1 MMETPKKTN
10 AEAAASTDSAAPK
23 PRRWPRR
30 VAIGAGLM
38 VLAYLGYR
46 IVFPFA
52 LDQWAISS
60 LPADAPNIAFSPN
73 DTWLRELGINEA
85 YKISITRAG
94 GRLVAFRPEQTG
106 ADQTRIEAWLENN
119 KIDGII
125 LSGGGDV
132 DPRLYGGNPA
142 DASEVNRQR
151 DDFEIALIQ
160 VAVKKRLPILGICR
174 GCQILN
180 VARGGT
186 LRNLDDNKTLDDL
199 HFDSAGHPVTL
210 ADESRLAK
218 ISETQRLANVGS
230 YHRQAVL
237 KLGRNLR
244 ITATGPGGVIEAI
257 EGNAP
262 GDPWLVA
269 VQWHPELA
277 VRNEQQ
283 QKLLRAFVR
292 EAKKN

>member
-1 MMETPKKTN
+1 MMETQKKTN
-10 AEAAASTDSAAPK
+10 GEPEFAPK

-30 VAIGAGLM
+30 MAIGTGLM

-52 LDQWAISS
+52 LDQWAENE

-94 GRLVAFRPEQTG
+94 GRLVPFHPEQTG
-106 ADQTRIEAWLENN
+106 ADSARIEAWLEKN
-119 KIDGII
+119 KIGGII
-125 LSGGGDV
+125 LGGGGDV
-132 DPRLYGGNPA
+132 DPRLYGGNPEDSA
-142 DASEVNRQR
+142 EVNRQR
-151 DDFEIALIQ
+151 DDFEITLIQ
-160 VAVKKRLPILGICR
+160 AAVKKRLPILGICR
-174 GCQILN
+174 GSQILN

-186 LRNLDDNKTLDDL
+186 LRNLDYNKTLADI
-199 HFDSAGHPVTL
+199 HFNSDGHPVTL
-210 ADESRLAK
+210 AEGSRLEK
-218 ISETQRLANVGS
+218 ISKTQRLAIVGS
-230 YHRQAVL
+230 YHRQAVMR
-237 KLGRNLR
+237 LGRHLR

-277 VRNEQQ
+277 VGNEQQ
-283 QKLLRAFVR
+283 QKLLHAFVR
-292 EAKKN
+292 EAKKK

>member
-1 MMETPKKTN
+1 M
-10 AEAAASTDSAAPK
+10 
-23 PRRWPRR
+23 
-30 VAIGAGLM
+30 AIGTGLM

-52 LDQWAISS
+52 LDQWAENE

-94 GRLVAFRPEQTG
+94 GRLVPFHPEQTG
-106 ADQTRIEAWLENN
+106 ADSARIEAWLEKN
-119 KIDGII
+119 KIGGII
-125 LSGGGDV
+125 LGGGGDV
-132 DPRLYGGNPA
+132 DPRLYGGDPEESA
-142 DASEVNRQR
+142 EVNRQR
-151 DDFEIALIQ
+151 DDFEITLIQ
-160 VAVKKRLPILGICR
+160 AAVKKRLPILGICR

-186 LRNLDDNKTLDDL
+186 LRNLDYNKTLADI
-199 HFDSAGHPVTL
+199 HFNSDGHPVTL
-210 ADESRLAK
+210 AEGSRLEN
-218 ISETQRLANVGS
+218 ISKTQRLAIVGS
-230 YHRQAVL
+230 YHRQAVMR
-237 KLGRNLR
+237 LGRNLR

-277 VRNEQQ
+277 VGNEQQ
-283 QKLLRAFVR
+283 QKLLHAFVR
-292 EAKKN
+292 EAKKK

>member
-1 MMETPKKTN
+1 MMETSKKTN
-10 AEAAASTDSAAPK
+10 AEPEPAPN

-30 VAIGAGLM
+30 MAIGTVLM

-52 LDQWAISS
+52 LDQWADNQ

-94 GRLVAFRPEQTG
+94 GRLVPFHPDQTG
-106 ADQTRIEAWLENN
+106 ADSARIEAWLEKN
-119 KIDGII
+119 KINGII

-132 DPRLYGGNPA
+132 DPRLYGGNPE
-142 DASEVNRQR
+142 DSSEVSRQR
-151 DDFEIALIQ
+151 DDFEIKLIQ
-160 VAVKKRLPILGICR
+160 SAVKKRLPILGICR

-186 LRNLDDNKTLDDL
+186 LRNLDGTKTLANI
-199 HFDSAGHPVTL
+199 HFNSNGHPVTL
-210 ADESRLAK
+210 AEGSRLEE
-218 ISETQRLANVGS
+218 ISETQRLAIVGS
-230 YHRQAVL
+230 YHRQAVMR
-237 KLGRNLR
+237 LGRNLR

-277 VRNEQQ
+277 VGNEQQ
-283 QKLLRAFVR
+283 QKLLHAFVR
-292 EAKKN
+292 EAKKK

>member
-1 MMETPKKTN
+1 M
-10 AEAAASTDSAAPK
+10 
-23 PRRWPRR
+23 
-30 VAIGAGLM
+30 AIGTGLM

-52 LDQWAISS
+52 LDQWAENELS
-60 LPADAPNIAFSPN
+60 ADAPNIAFSPN

-94 GRLVAFRPEQTG
+94 GRLVPFHPEQTG
-106 ADQTRIEAWLENN
+106 ADSARIEAWLEKN
-119 KIDGII
+119 KIGGII
-125 LSGGGDV
+125 LGGGGDV
-132 DPRLYGGNPA
+132 DPRLYGGNPEDSA
-142 DASEVNRQR
+142 EVNRQR
-151 DDFEIALIQ
+151 DDFEITLIQ
-160 VAVKKRLPILGICR
+160 SAVKKQLPILGICR

-186 LRNLDDNKTLDDL
+186 LRNLDYNKTLANI
-199 HFDSAGHPVTL
+199 HFNSDGHPVTL
-210 ADESRLAK
+210 AEGSRLKK
-218 ISETQRLANVGS
+218 ISKTQRLTNVGS
-230 YHRQAVL
+230 YHRQAVMR
-237 KLGRNLR
+237 LGRNLR

-277 VRNEQQ
+277 VGNEQQ
-283 QKLLRAFVR
+283 QKLLHAFVR
-292 EAKKN
+292 EAKKK

>member
-1 MMETPKKTN
+1 M
-10 AEAAASTDSAAPK
+10 
-23 PRRWPRR
+23 
-30 VAIGAGLM
+30 AIGTGLM

-52 LDQWAISS
+52 LDQWAENE

-94 GRLVAFRPEQTG
+94 GRLVPFHPEQTG
-106 ADQTRIEAWLENN
+106 ADSARIEAWLEKN
-119 KIDGII
+119 KIGGII
-125 LSGGGDV
+125 LGGGGDV
-132 DPRLYGGNPA
+132 DPRLYGGNPEDSA
-142 DASEVNRQR
+142 EVNRQR
-151 DDFEIALIQ
+151 DDFEITLIQ
-160 VAVKKRLPILGICR
+160 AAVKKQLPILGICR
-174 GCQILN
+174 GSQILN

-186 LRNLDDNKTLDDL
+186 LRNLDYNKTLADI
-199 HFDSAGHPVTL
+199 HFNSDGHPVTL
-210 ADESRLAK
+210 AEGSRLEK
-218 ISETQRLANVGS
+218 ISKTQRLAIVGS
-230 YHRQAVL
+230 YHRQAVMR
-237 KLGRNLR
+237 LGRHLR

-277 VRNEQQ
+277 VGNEQQ
-283 QKLLRAFVR
+283 QKLLHAFVR
-292 EAKKN
+292 EAKKK

>member
-1 MMETPKKTN
+1 MMETPKKTDT
-10 AEAAASTDSAAPK
+10 EPEPEPK
-23 PRRWPRR
+23 SRRWPRR
-30 VAIGAGLM
+30 LAIGTGLM

-52 LDQWAISS
+52 LDQWADSR

-94 GRLVAFRPEQTG
+94 GRLVPFHPEQTG
-106 ADQTRIEAWLENN
+106 ADPTRIEAWLEKN
-119 KIDGII
+119 KIGGII
-125 LSGGGDV
+125 LGGGGDV
-132 DPRLYGGNPA
+132 DPRLYGGNRGEGA
-142 DASEVNRQR
+142 EVNRQR
-151 DDFEIALIQ
+151 DDFEITLIQ

-174 GCQILN
+174 GFQILN
-180 VARGGT
+180 VSRGGT
-186 LRNLDDNKTLDDL
+186 LRNLDDNKTLADL
-199 HFDSAGHPVTL
+199 HSNSTGHPVTL
-210 ADESRLAK
+210 ANGSRLAK
-218 ISETQRLANVGS
+218 ITATRRLANVSS

-237 KLGRNLR
+237 QLGRNLR
-244 ITATGPGGVIEAI
+244 ITATGPGGVVEAI

-277 VRNEQQ
+277 VGNKQQ

-292 EAKKN
+292 EAKNK

>member
-1 MMETPKKTN
+1 MMETQKKTN
-10 AEAAASTDSAAPK
+10 GEPESAPK

-30 VAIGAGLM
+30 IAIGTGLM

-52 LDQWAISS
+52 LDQWADNQ

-94 GRLVAFRPEQTG
+94 GRLVPFHPEQTG
-106 ADQTRIEAWLENN
+106 ADSARIEAWLEKN
-119 KIDGII
+119 KIGGII
-125 LSGGGDV
+125 LGGGGDV
-132 DPRLYGGNPA
+132 DPRLYGGDPEESA
-142 DASEVNRQR
+142 EVNRQR
-151 DDFEIALIQ
+151 DDFEITLIQ
-160 VAVKKRLPILGICR
+160 VAVKKGLPILGICR

-186 LRNLDDNKTLDDL
+186 LRNLDDNKTLADI
-199 HFDSAGHPVTL
+199 HFNSDGHPVTL
-210 ADESRLAK
+210 AEGSRLEK
-218 ISETQRLANVGS
+218 ISETQRLAIVSS
-230 YHRQAVL
+230 YHRQAVMR
-237 KLGRNLR
+237 LGRNLR

-277 VRNEQQ
+277 VGNEQQ
-283 QKLLRAFVR
+283 QKLLHAFVR
-292 EAKKN
+292 EAKKK

>member
-1 MMETPKKTN
+1 MTETPKKTDP
-10 AEAAASTDSAAPK
+10 EAAAPK
-23 PRRWPRR
+23 PRRWPQR

-52 LDQWAISS
+52 LDQWANSR

-94 GRLVAFRPEQTG
+94 GRLVPFHPEQTG
-106 ADQTRIEAWLENN
+106 ADPTRIEAWLEKN
-119 KIDGII
+119 KIGGVI
-125 LSGGGDV
+125 LGGGGDV
-132 DPRLYGGNPA
+132 DPRLYGGNRGEGA
-142 DASEVNRQR
+142 EVNRQR
-151 DDFEIALIQ
+151 DDFEITLIQ

-180 VARGGT
+180 VSRGGT
-186 LRNLDDNKTLDDL
+186 LRNLDDNKTLADL
-199 HFDSAGHPVTL
+199 HFNSDGHPVTL
-210 ADESRLAK
+210 AEGSHLAN
-218 ISETQRLANVGS
+218 IAATRRLANVGS

-237 KLGRNLR
+237 QLGRNLR
-244 ITATGPGGVIEAI
+244 ITATGPEGVIEAI

-277 VRNEQQ
+277 VGNEQQ
-283 QKLLRAFVR
+283 QKLLRVFVR
-292 EAKKN
+292 EAKKK

>member
-10 AEAAASTDSAAPK
+10 AEPEPAPK
-23 PRRWPRR
+23 PRHWPRR
-30 VAIGAGLM
+30 MAIGTGLM

-52 LDQWAISS
+52 LDQWAENE

-94 GRLVAFRPEQTG
+94 GRLVPFHPEQTG
-106 ADQTRIEAWLENN
+106 ADSARIEAWLEKN
-119 KIDGII
+119 KIGGII
-125 LSGGGDV
+125 LGGGGDV
-132 DPRLYGGNPA
+132 DPRLYGGNPEDSA
-142 DASEVNRQR
+142 EVNRRR
-151 DDFEIALIQ
+151 DDFEITLIQ
-160 VAVKKRLPILGICR
+160 SAVKKQLPILGICR

-186 LRNLDDNKTLDDL
+186 LRNLDYNKTLANI
-199 HFDSAGHPVTL
+199 HFNSDGHPVTL
-210 ADESRLAK
+210 AEGSRLKK
-218 ISETQRLANVGS
+218 ISKTQRLTNVGS
-230 YHRQAVL
+230 YHRQAVMR
-237 KLGRNLR
+237 LGRNLR

-277 VRNEQQ
+277 VGNEQQ
-283 QKLLRAFVR
+283 QKLLHAFVR
-292 EAKKN
+292 EAKKK

>member
-1 MMETPKKTN
+1 M
-10 AEAAASTDSAAPK
+10 
-23 PRRWPRR
+23 
-30 VAIGAGLM
+30 AIGTGLM

-52 LDQWAISS
+52 LDQWAENE

-94 GRLVAFRPEQTG
+94 GRLVPFHPEQTG
-106 ADQTRIEAWLENN
+106 ADSARIEAWLEKN
-119 KIDGII
+119 KIGGII
-125 LSGGGDV
+125 LGGGGDV

-142 DASEVNRQR
+142 EGAEVNRQR

-160 VAVKKRLPILGICR
+160 AAVKKQLPILGICR

-186 LRNLDDNKTLDDL
+186 LRNLDYNKTLADI
-199 HFDSAGHPVTL
+199 HFNSDGHPVTL
-210 ADESRLAK
+210 AEGSRLEK
-218 ISETQRLANVGS
+218 ISKTQRLAIVGS
-230 YHRQAVL
+230 YHRQAVMR
-237 KLGRNLR
+237 LGRHLR

-277 VRNEQQ
+277 VGNEQQ
-283 QKLLRAFVR
+283 QKLLHAFVR
-292 EAKKN
+292 EAKKK

>member
-1 MMETPKKTN
+1 M
-10 AEAAASTDSAAPK
+10 
-23 PRRWPRR
+23 
-30 VAIGAGLM
+30 AIGAGLM
-38 VLAYLGYR
+38 GLAYLGYR

-52 LDQWAISS
+52 LDQWADSR

-94 GRLVAFRPEQTG
+94 GRLVAFHPEQTG
-106 ADQTRIEAWLENN
+106 ADPARIEAWLEKN
-119 KIDGII
+119 KIGGVI
-125 LSGGGDV
+125 LGGGGDV

-142 DASEVNRQR
+142 EGAQVNRRR
-151 DDFEIALIQ
+151 DEFEIALIQ
-160 VAVKKRLPILGICR
+160 AAVKRRLPILGICR

-186 LRNLDDNKTLDDL
+186 LRNLDDNKTLADL
-199 HFDSAGHPVTL
+199 HFNSDGHPVTL
-210 ADESRLAK
+210 AEGSRLAE

-244 ITATGPGGVIEAI
+244 ITATGPGGVVEAV

-277 VRNEQQ
+277 VGNEQQ

-292 EAKKN
+292 EAKR

>member
-1 MMETPKKTN
+1 MMETPKKTD
-10 AEAAASTDSAAPK
+10 AETSGLK
-23 PRRWPRR
+23 PRRWTRR
-30 VAIGAGLM
+30 LAIGAGLM
-38 VLAYLGYR
+38 MLAYLGYR

-52 LDQWAISS
+52 LDQWADSR

-94 GRLVAFRPEQTG
+94 GRLVAFHPEQTG
-106 ADQTRIEAWLENN
+106 ADPARIEAWLEKN
-119 KIDGII
+119 KIGGVI
-125 LSGGGDV
+125 LGGGGDV

-142 DASEVNRQR
+142 EGAQVNRRR
-151 DDFEIALIQ
+151 DEFEIALIQ
-160 VAVKKRLPILGICR
+160 AAVKRRLPILGICR

-186 LRNLDDNKTLDDL
+186 LRNLDDNKTLADL
-199 HFDSAGHPVTL
+199 HFNSDGHPVTL
-210 ADESRLAK
+210 AEGSRLAE

-244 ITATGPGGVIEAI
+244 ITATGPGGVVEAVA
-257 EGNAP
+257 GNAP

-277 VRNEQQ
+277 VGNEQQ
-283 QKLLRAFVR
+283 QKLLRAFV
-292 EAKKN
+292 EAAK

>member
-10 AEAAASTDSAAPK
+10 DKPEPAPK
-23 PRRWPRR
+23 LRRWPRR
-30 VAIGAGLM
+30 MAIGTVLM

-52 LDQWAISS
+52 LDQWADNQ

-94 GRLVAFRPEQTG
+94 GRLVPFHPDQTG
-106 ADQTRIEAWLENN
+106 ANSARIEAWLEKN
-119 KIDGII
+119 KINGII

-132 DPRLYGGNPA
+132 DPRLYGGNPE
-142 DASEVNRQR
+142 DSSEVSRQR
-151 DDFEIALIQ
+151 DDFEIKLIQ
-160 VAVKKRLPILGICR
+160 SAVKKRLPILGICR

-186 LRNLDDNKTLDDL
+186 LRNLDDNKTLADI
-199 HFDSAGHPVTL
+199 HFNSNGHPVTL
-210 ADESRLAK
+210 AEGSRLEE
-218 ISETQRLANVGS
+218 ISKTQRLAIVGS
-230 YHRQAVL
+230 YHRQAVMR
-237 KLGRNLR
+237 LGRNLR

-277 VRNEQQ
+277 VGNEQQ
-283 QKLLRAFVR
+283 QMLLHAFVR
-292 EAKKN
+292 EAKKK

>member
-1 MMETPKKTN
+1 MTKTPKKTDPKI
-10 AEAAASTDSAAPK
+10 SAPK
-23 PRRWPRR
+23 SRRWPRR
-30 VAIGAGLM
+30 VAIGAGLL
-38 VLAYLGYR
+38 VLAYLSYR

-52 LDQWAISS
+52 LDQWADSR
-60 LPADAPNIAFSPN
+60 LPADAPNIAFSPT
-73 DTWLRELGINEA
+73 DTWHRELGINEA

-94 GRLVAFRPEQTG
+94 GRLVPFHPEQVG
-106 ADQTRIEAWLENN
+106 ANPARIEAWLEKN
-119 KIDGII
+119 KIAGII
-125 LSGGGDV
+125 LGGGGDV

-142 DASEVNRQR
+142 EGTEVNRQR
-151 DDFEIALIQ
+151 DNFEIALIR

-186 LRNLDDNKTLDDL
+186 LRNLDDNKTLAAL
-199 HFDSAGHPVTL
+199 HFNSDGHPVTL
-210 ADESRLAK
+210 AKGSRLAN
-218 ISETQRLANVGS
+218 IAEAQRLANVGS

-257 EGNAP
+257 ESNAP
-262 GDPWLVA
+262 DDPWLVA

-277 VRNEQQ
+277 VGNEQQ
-283 QKLLRAFVR
+283 QQLLRAFVL
-292 EAKKN
+292 EAKR

>member
-10 AEAAASTDSAAPK
+10 AEPEPAPK

-30 VAIGAGLM
+30 MAIGTGLM

-52 LDQWAISS
+52 LDQWAENE

-94 GRLVAFRPEQTG
+94 GRLVPFHPEQTG
-106 ADQTRIEAWLENN
+106 ADSARIEAWLEKN
-119 KIDGII
+119 KIGGII
-125 LSGGGDV
+125 LGGGGDV
-132 DPRLYGGNPA
+132 DPRLYGGNPEDSA
-142 DASEVNRQR
+142 EVNRQR
-151 DDFEIALIQ
+151 DDFEITLIQ
-160 VAVKKRLPILGICR
+160 AAVKKRLPILGICR
-174 GCQILN
+174 GSQILN

-186 LRNLDDNKTLDDL
+186 LRNLDYNKTLADI
-199 HFDSAGHPVTL
+199 HFNSDGHPVTL
-210 ADESRLAK
+210 AEGSRLEK
-218 ISETQRLANVGS
+218 ISKTQRLAIVGS
-230 YHRQAVL
+230 YHRQAVMR
-237 KLGRNLR
+237 LGRHLR

-277 VRNEQQ
+277 VGNEQQ
-283 QKLLRAFVR
+283 QKLLHAFVR
-292 EAKKN
+292 EAKKK

>member
-1 MMETPKKTN
+1 MMETPKKTD
-10 AEAAASTDSAAPK
+10 AETSGLK

-30 VAIGAGLM
+30 LAIGAGLM

-52 LDQWAISS
+52 LDQWADSQ

-94 GRLVAFRPEQTG
+94 GRLVPFQPEQTG
-106 ADQTRIEAWLENN
+106 ADPARIEAWLEKN
-119 KIDGII
+119 KIGGII
-125 LSGGGDV
+125 LGGGGDV
-132 DPRLYGGNPA
+132 DPRLYGGNPGEGA
-142 DASEVNRQR
+142 EVNRQR
-151 DDFEIALIQ
+151 DDFEITLIQ

-180 VARGGT
+180 VSRGGT
-186 LRNLDDNKTLDDL
+186 LRNLDDNKTLADL
-199 HFDSAGHPVTL
+199 HFNSAGHPVTL
-210 ADESRLAK
+210 ANGSRLAK
-218 ISETQRLANVGS
+218 ITATQRLANVGS

-244 ITATGPGGVIEAI
+244 ITATGPGGVVEAV

-277 VRNEQQ
+277 VGNEQQ

-292 EAKKN
+292 EAKR

>member
-10 AEAAASTDSAAPK
+10 AKPEPAPK
-23 PRRWPRR
+23 PRLWPRR
-30 VAIGAGLM
+30 MAIGTGLM

-52 LDQWAISS
+52 LDQWANSQ

-94 GRLVAFRPEQTG
+94 GRLVPFHPELTG
-106 ADQTRIEAWLENN
+106 ADPTRIEAWLEKN
-119 KIDGII
+119 KIGGII
-125 LSGGGDV
+125 LGGGGDV
-132 DPRLYGGNPA
+132 DPRLYGGNPGEGA
-142 DASEVNRQR
+142 EVNRQR
-151 DDFEIALIQ
+151 DDFEITLIQ
-160 VAVKKRLPILGICR
+160 VAVKKQLPILGICR

-180 VARGGT
+180 VSRGGT
-186 LRNLDDNKTLDDL
+186 LRNLDDNKTLADL
-199 HFDSAGHPVTL
+199 HFNSDGHPVSL
-210 ADESRLAK
+210 AEGSRLAG
-218 ISETQRLANVGS
+218 IAATQRLANVGS

-237 KLGRNLR
+237 QLGRHLR
-244 ITATGPGGVIEAI
+244 ITATGPEGVIEAI

-277 VRNEQQ
+277 VGNVQQ
-283 QKLLRAFVR
+283 QKLLRVFVL
-292 EAKKN
+292 EAKKK

>member
-10 AEAAASTDSAAPK
+10 GEPEPAPK

-30 VAIGAGLM
+30 MAIGTGLLM
-38 VLAYLGYR
+38 LAYLGYR

-52 LDQWAISS
+52 LDQWADNQ

-94 GRLVAFRPEQTG
+94 GRLVPFHPDQTG
-106 ADQTRIEAWLENN
+106 ANSARIEAWLEKN
-119 KIDGII
+119 KINGII

-132 DPRLYGGNPA
+132 DPRLYGGNPE
-142 DASEVNRQR
+142 DSSEVSRQR
-151 DDFEIALIQ
+151 DDFEIKLIQ
-160 VAVKKRLPILGICR
+160 AAVKKRLPILGICR

-186 LRNLDDNKTLDDL
+186 LRNLDDNKTLADI
-199 HFDSAGHPVTL
+199 HFNSNGHPVTL
-210 ADESRLAK
+210 AEGSRLEE
-218 ISETQRLANVGS
+218 ISKTQRLAIVGS
-230 YHRQAVL
+230 YHRQAVMR
-237 KLGRNLR
+237 LGHNLR

-257 EGNAP
+257 EGNAL

-277 VRNEQQ
+277 MGNEQQ
-283 QKLLRAFVR
+283 QKLLHAFVR
-292 EAKKN
+292 EAKKK

>member
-10 AEAAASTDSAAPK
+10 AEPEPAPK

-30 VAIGAGLM
+30 MAIGTGLM

-52 LDQWAISS
+52 LDQWAENE

-94 GRLVAFRPEQTG
+94 GRLVPFHPEQTG
-106 ADQTRIEAWLENN
+106 ADSARIEAWLEKN
-119 KIDGII
+119 KIGGII
-125 LSGGGDV
+125 LGGGGDV
-132 DPRLYGGNPA
+132 DPRLYGGNPEESA
-142 DASEVNRQR
+142 EVNRQR
-151 DDFEIALIQ
+151 DDFEITLIQ
-160 VAVKKRLPILGICR
+160 AAVKKRLPILGICR

-186 LRNLDDNKTLDDL
+186 LRNLDDNKTLADI
-199 HFDSAGHPVTL
+199 HFNSDGHPVTL
-210 ADESRLAK
+210 AEGSRLEN
-218 ISETQRLANVGS
+218 ISKTQRLAIVGS
-230 YHRQAVL
+230 YHRQAVMR
-237 KLGRNLR
+237 LGRNLR

-277 VRNEQQ
+277 VGNEQQ
-283 QKLLRAFVR
+283 QKLLHAFVR
-292 EAKKN
+292 EAKKK

>member
-1 MMETPKKTN
+1 MMETPKKTD
-10 AEAAASTDSAAPK
+10 AETSGLK

-30 VAIGAGLM
+30 LAIGAGLM

-52 LDQWAISS
+52 LDQWADSR
-60 LPADAPNIAFSPN
+60 LPTDAPNIAFSPN

-94 GRLVAFRPEQTG
+94 GRLVAFHPEQTG
-106 ADQTRIEAWLENN
+106 ADPARIEAWLEKN
-119 KIDGII
+119 KIGGII
-125 LSGGGDV
+125 LGGGGDV
-132 DPRLYGGNPA
+132 DPRLYGGDP
-142 DASEVNRQR
+142 SEGVQVNRQR
-151 DDFEIALIQ
+151 DEFELALIKA
-160 VAVKKRLPILGICR
+160 AVKKRLPILGICR

-186 LRNLDDNKTLDDL
+186 LRNLDDNKTLADL
-199 HFDSAGHPVTL
+199 HFNSDGHPVTL
-210 ADESRLAK
+210 ADSSRLAK
-218 ISETQRLANVGS
+218 ISGTQRLANVGS

-237 KLGRNLR
+237 QLGRNLR
-244 ITATGPGGVIEAI
+244 ITATGPGGVVEAI

-277 VRNEQQ
+277 MGNEQQ

-292 EAKKN
+292 EAKR

>member
-1 MMETPKKTN
+1 M
-10 AEAAASTDSAAPK
+10 
-23 PRRWPRR
+23 
-30 VAIGAGLM
+30 AIGTGLM

-52 LDQWAISS
+52 LDQWAENE

-94 GRLVAFRPEQTG
+94 GRLVPFHPEQTG
-106 ADQTRIEAWLENN
+106 ADSARIEAWLEKN
-119 KIDGII
+119 KIGGII
-125 LSGGGDV
+125 LGGGGDV
-132 DPRLYGGNPA
+132 DPRLYGGNPEESA
-142 DASEVNRQR
+142 EVNRQR
-151 DDFEIALIQ
+151 DDFEITLIQ
-160 VAVKKRLPILGICR
+160 AAVKKRLPILGICR

-186 LRNLDDNKTLDDL
+186 LRNLDDNKTLADI
-199 HFDSAGHPVTL
+199 HFNSDGHPVTL
-210 ADESRLAK
+210 AEGSRLEK
-218 ISETQRLANVGS
+218 ISETQRLAIVSS
-230 YHRQAVL
+230 YHRQAVMR
-237 KLGRNLR
+237 LGRNLR

-277 VRNEQQ
+277 VGNEQQ
-283 QKLLRAFVR
+283 QKLLHAFVR
-292 EAKKN
+292 EAKKK

>member
-1 MMETPKKTN
+1 MMETSKKAN
-10 AEAAASTDSAAPK
+10 AEPEPAPK

-30 VAIGAGLM
+30 MAIGTVLM

-52 LDQWAISS
+52 LDQWADNQ

-94 GRLVAFRPEQTG
+94 GRLVPFHPDQTG
-106 ADQTRIEAWLENN
+106 ADSARIEAWLEKN
-119 KIDGII
+119 KINGII

-132 DPRLYGGNPA
+132 DPRLYGGNPE
-142 DASEVNRQR
+142 DSSEVSRQR
-151 DDFEIALIQ
+151 DDFEIKLIQ
-160 VAVKKRLPILGICR
+160 SAVKKRLPILGICR

-186 LRNLDDNKTLDDL
+186 LRNLDGNKTLANI
-199 HFDSAGHPVTL
+199 HFNSNGHPVTL
-210 ADESRLAK
+210 AEGSRLEE
-218 ISETQRLANVGS
+218 ISETQRLAIVGS
-230 YHRQAVL
+230 YHRQAVMR
-237 KLGRNLR
+237 LGRNLR

-277 VRNEQQ
+277 VGNEQQ
-283 QKLLRAFVR
+283 QKLLHAFVR
-292 EAKKN
+292 EAKKK

>member
-1 MMETPKKTN
+1 MMETSKKTN
-10 AEAAASTDSAAPK
+10 AEPEPAPN

-30 VAIGAGLM
+30 MAIGTVLM

-52 LDQWAISS
+52 LDQWADNQ

-94 GRLVAFRPEQTG
+94 GRLVPFHPDQTG
-106 ADQTRIEAWLENN
+106 ADSARIEAWLEKN
-119 KIDGII
+119 KINGII

-132 DPRLYGGNPA
+132 DPRLYGGNPE
-142 DASEVNRQR
+142 DSSEVSRQR
-151 DDFEIALIQ
+151 DDFEIKLIQ
-160 VAVKKRLPILGICR
+160 SAVKKRLPILGICR

-186 LRNLDDNKTLDDL
+186 LRNLDGNKTLANI
-199 HFDSAGHPVTL
+199 HFNSNGHPVTL
-210 ADESRLAK
+210 AEGSRLEE
-218 ISETQRLANVGS
+218 ISETQRLAIVGS
-230 YHRQAVL
+230 YHRQAVMR
-237 KLGRNLR
+237 LGRNLR

-277 VRNEQQ
+277 VGNEQQ
-283 QKLLRAFVR
+283 QKLLHAFVR
-292 EAKKN
+292 EAKKK

>member
-1 MMETPKKTN
+1 MMETPKKNNGEPEPT
-10 AEAAASTDSAAPK
+10 PK

-30 VAIGAGLM
+30 MTIGTGLM

-52 LDQWAISS
+52 LDQWAENELS
-60 LPADAPNIAFSPN
+60 ADAPNIAFSPN

-94 GRLVAFRPEQTG
+94 GRLVPFQPEQTG
-106 ADQTRIEAWLENN
+106 ADSARIEAWLEKN
-119 KIDGII
+119 KIGGII
-125 LSGGGDV
+125 LGGGGDV
-132 DPRLYGGNPA
+132 DPRLYGGNPEDSA
-142 DASEVNRQR
+142 EVNRRR
-151 DDFEIALIQ
+151 DDFEITLIQ
-160 VAVKKRLPILGICR
+160 SAVKKQLPILGICR

-186 LRNLDDNKTLDDL
+186 LRNLDYNKTLANI
-199 HFDSAGHPVTL
+199 HFNSDGHPVTL
-210 ADESRLAK
+210 AEGSRLKK
-218 ISETQRLANVGS
+218 ISKTQRLTNVGS
-230 YHRQAVL
+230 YHRQAVMR
-237 KLGRNLR
+237 LGRNLR

-277 VRNEQQ
+277 VGNEQQ
-283 QKLLRAFVR
+283 QKLLHAFVR
-292 EAKKN
+292 EAKKK